1 MSSHVHKHLGLFLDT
16 KLNFQ
21 HHLKDKI
28 TKANKGVGVIRKL
41 SHYLPRGSLLTI
53 YKMLVRPHLDYSDII
68 YDRPNVDT
76 FKSKVESVQYNAALA
91 ITGAIRGTSMEKLFD
106 EIGLEYLSDRRW
118 MRRLTF
124 FYEIK
129 NGMAPSYIRDLVPT
143 TSSSHFNT
151 RYKYSK
157 RLFAPRTD
165 MFSSS
170 FFPYTSRV
178 WQTLDPNIRKLPS
191 LAAFKKALLNFK
203 RPVPSLIY
211 RIHNFIGLKFLTRLR
226 LGLSHL
232 REHKFRH
239 EFLDTLNPLCSCY
252 IEPETT
258 THYLLRCHFF
268 SAHRKVLFD
277 ALHDIDQNMT
287 TNITDERLTKILLYG
302 NSSLD
307 FEKKCYFD

>member
-1 MSSHVHKHLGLFLDT
+1 
-16 KLNFQ
+16 
-21 HHLKDKI
+21 
-28 TKANKGVGVIRKL
+28 
-41 SHYLPRGSLLTI
+41 
-53 YKMLVRPHLDYSDII
+53 
-68 YDRPNVDT
+68 
-76 FKSKVESVQYNAALA
+76 
-91 ITGAIRGTSMEKLFD
+91 
-106 EIGLEYLSDRRW
+106 
-118 MRRLTF
+118 
-124 FYEIK
+124 
-129 NGMAPSYIRDLVPT
+129 
-143 TSSSHFNT
+143 
-151 RYKYSK
+151 
-157 RLFAPRTD
+157 

-170 FFPYTSRV
+170 FFPYTSRE

-203 RPVPSLIY
+203 RPVSSLIY
-211 RIHNFIGLKFLTRLR
+211 GIHNLIGLKFLTRLR

-307 FEKKCYFD
+307 FEKNATLINAVIHYILSSERFNEDLI